1 MKTQKQSRVDSL
13 EKKMA
18 ATTNVLQHMMSE
30 LAYIK
35 DLCIGTLETIK
46 QMPDYE
52 EAIQKLKEKV
62 AEKPGQRKL
71 TPVERLSNR
80 LGYMGTA
87 FMMMS
92 PHILPDHMGMV
103 TYIIAGVISIPQV
116 FVAKQWNLVAVNLNV
131 AIAYIILYLS

>member
-1 MKTQKQSRVDSL
+1 MK
-13 EKKMA
+13 
-18 ATTNVLQHMMSE
+18 
-30 LAYIK
+30 
-35 DLCIGTLETIK
+35 
-46 QMPDYE
+46 
-52 EAIQKLKEKV
+52 
-62 AEKPGQRKL
+62 QRKL

-92 PHILPDHMGMV
+92 PHLLPDQIGMV

-131 AIAYIILYLS
+131 AIAYTILYFT